1 MLAVFEN
8 GSKQYKVSV
17 GDLIK
22 IDQIDSPEGSKI
34 SFDKILMAFDDKN
47 TELNSTKL
55 SKMKVTGTI
64 KRHGKHKKISVIKFK
79 RRKHYMRSHGH
90 KQSFTEIKIESIK

>member
-1 MLAVFEN
+1 MTYCYKYIYIYIYIYINSSFYA
-8 GSKQYKVSV
+8 GS
-17 GDLIK
+17 D
-22 IDQIDSPEGSKI
+22 
-34 SFDKILMAFDDKN
+34 FDTNFAQKWV
-47 TELNSTKL
+47 KL